1 MFTPWVL
8 DQQDRPDD
16 VGRFAAILWG
26 DINNGCGSSMIR
38 DAVTWKKHFDEVHPK
53 TSTGLNLL
61 LGEAYTA
68 YVQATT
74 PVA

>member
-16 VGRFAAILWG
+16 VGRFAAILWS

-38 DAVTWKKHFDEVHPK
+38 DAVTWKKHFEESHPK
-53 TSTGLNLL
+53 TAVGLNLL
-61 LGEAYTA
+61 LAESYTA

-74 PVA
+74 PVS